1 MIQKNKLLTLLLP
14 ALIVCPS
21 ILSAKP
27 LQNKQLAGPP
37 EEFEFMRQAQ
47 PEKSALNSKTALI
60 PVSLQQSKGGSWYWS
75 GKLPVDSS
83 SFSFMTFAN
92 GATDWQVNLINPESG
107 ISYSADS
114 LATEHIS
121 TNFGLENSSYP
132 GEKYSFDNLVT
143 GNWVIE
149 IKTTSEPEQFEG
161 FVLAS
166 SNSKY
171 ILNSYKTNND
181 QIVGH
186 KIHFVTQSTSNEDT
200 IDVFKQFSPIDN
212 AFMVVTNPDGSKN
225 RYSMYDDGTHG
236 DNRANDGLFGGDF
249 SALQSGG
256 YTIQINALGNN
267 PDGSPFYRTSEHFV
281 PVIEQSISLG
291 DYRTSAIAISDN
303 RLNIAFNVND
313 YAKSTDN
320 SYRIIAEVWGKSN
333 SSQDKELS
341 KLRNRVASI
350 SALNLDSGNQMKP
363 ISWIST
369 ITNVENN
376 QLNIEL
382 DARWIEMAQAS
393 GSLELRNLRIEDAN
407 YFIPLITQD
416 KMQLSVASLPQM
428 KSIKYNGSITEE
440 MMMGEKPVQTSA
452 TKGVG
457 TKLLL
462 VHGYCSSD
470 VWGPYQNQFSNS
482 AKFTDFNQNISH
494 NTFAQR
500 IKNFGSTWNSFGV
513 VAHSQGGAA
522 SLHLYTYYWSG
533 LDNSTSG
540 KRMIQS
546 VGTPYHGTPIAG
558 NLAALGNV
566 FGVGCGYNSNLTT
579 SGASS
584 WLSGIPTWAR
594 SKVNYFTTSN
604 TDRWWQYNY
613 CSLGTDLFLSD
624 PDDGVIEKFR
634 GQLSG
639 ATNRGHKTGWCHTL
653 SMNYSGQ
660 TSDSSRN
667 YSMSSNAN
675 R

>member
-1 MIQKNKLLTLLLP
+1 MFQKRKLLKLLLP
-14 ALIVCPS
+14 ALIACPLV
-21 ILSAKP
+21 LSAKP

-37 EEFEFMRQAQ
+37 EEFELMRQAQ

-60 PVSLQQSKGGSWYWS
+60 PVSLQQTKDGNWYWS
-75 GKLPVDSS
+75 GTLPVDSS
-83 SFSFMTFAN
+83 TFSFMTFAN
-92 GATDWQVNLINPESG
+92 GSTDWQVSLINPSSG

-114 LATEHIS
+114 LATEHVS
-121 TNFGLENSSYP
+121 TNFGLENSNYP

-149 IKTTSEPEQFEG
+149 IKTTGEPEQFEG

-171 ILNSYKTNND
+171 LLNSYKTNND
-181 QIVGH
+181 QIIGH
-186 KIHFVTQSTSNEDT
+186 KIHFVTQSTSNERT
-200 IDVFKQFSPIDN
+200 LSFLRQFSPISH
-212 AFMVVTNPDGSKN
+212 AHMLVTNPDGSQNK
-225 RYSMYDDGTHG
+225 YSMYDDGNHG

-256 YTIQINALGNN
+256 YTVQINASGKN
-267 PDGSPFYRTSEHFV
+267 PDGTPFYRTSEHFV
-281 PVIEQSISLG
+281 PVIEQTISLG
-291 DYRTSAIAISDN
+291 SNKASAATISDN
-303 RLNIAFNVND
+303 RLNIAFNVNHD
-313 YAKSTDN
+313 LEATN
-320 SYRIIAEVWGKSN
+320 TNYRIIAEVWGKNN
-333 SSQDKELS
+333 SSEQNKLS
-341 KLRNRVASI
+341 YDGVENY
-350 SALNLDSGNQMKP
+350 MKP

-369 ITNVENN
+369 ITSIENN

-382 DARWIEMAQAS
+382 DARWIEMANAS
-393 GSLELRNLRIEDAN
+393 EFLELRNVRIEDAN
-407 YFIPLITQD
+407 HFIPLITKD
-416 KMQLSVASLPQM
+416 KMPLTVASLPQM
-428 KSIKYNGSITEE
+428 KSKKFDGSITEE
-440 MMMGEKPVQTSA
+440 MMLGEKPVQTSA

-470 VWGPYQNQFSNS
+470 VWGPYQGQFSNS

-533 LDNSTSG
+533 LDYSTSG

-584 WLSGIPTWAR
+584 WLAGIPTWAR

-613 CSLGTDLFLSD
+613 CSLATDLFLSD

-639 ATNRGHKTGWCHTL
+639 ATNQGHKTGWCHTL
-653 SMNYSGQ
+653 DMNYSGQ
-660 TSDSSRN
+660 TSDSNRN
-667 YSMSSNAN
+667 YSMSANAN

>member
-1 MIQKNKLLTLLLP
+1 MIQKSKLLSLLLP

-21 ILSAKP
+21 ILSAKS

-37 EEFEFMRQAQ
+37 EEFELMRQAQ
-47 PEKSALNSKTALI
+47 PEKSALDSKTALI
-60 PVSLQQSKGGSWYWS
+60 PVSLQQTKGGNWYWS
-75 GKLPVDSS
+75 GTLPVDSS

-92 GATDWQVNLINPESG
+92 GATDWQVNLINPKTGKS
-107 ISYSADS
+107 IAADT
-114 LATEHIS
+114 LATKHIS
-121 TNFGLENSSYP
+121 TNYGLENSNYP
-132 GEKYSFDNLVT
+132 GEKYSFDNLTT
-143 GNWVIE
+143 GNWGIE
-149 IKTTSEPEQFEG
+149 IKTAGEPEQFEG

-166 SNSKY
+166 SNSQY

-186 KIHFVTQSTSNEDT
+186 NIHFVTQSTSNEDT
-200 IDVFKQFSPIDN
+200 ISVFKRFSPIDN
-212 AFMVVTNPDGSKN
+212 AFMVVTQPDGTQNK
-225 RYSMYDDGTHG
+225 YTMYDDGRHG
-236 DNRANDGLFGGDF
+236 DKLANDGMFGGDF
-249 SALQSGG
+249 KANLSGG
-256 YTIQINALGNN
+256 YTVQINAMGNN
-267 PDGSPFYRTSEHFV
+267 PDGTPFYRTSEHFV
-281 PVIEQSISLG
+281 PVIEQSITLSSNK
-291 DYRTSAIAISDN
+291 TSAVAISDN
-303 RLNIAFNVND
+303 RLNIAFNVDD
-313 YAKSTDN
+313 YSKNTNN
-320 SYRIIAEVWGKSN
+320 SYRIIAEVWGKNKSTGKTKPVSVNALDASSN
-333 SSQDKELS
+333 D
-341 KLRNRVASI
+341 N
-350 SALNLDSGNQMKP
+350 MKP
-363 ISWIST
+363 VSWIST
-369 ITNVENN
+369 ITTVENN

-382 DARWIEMAQAS
+382 DARWIDMAKTS
-393 GSLELRNLRIEDAN
+393 SELELRNIRIEDADN
-407 YFIPLITQD
+407 FIPLITQA
-416 KMQLSVASLPQM
+416 KMPLSVASMPKM
-428 KSIKYNGSITEE
+428 KTKSFDGTITEE
-440 MMMGEKPVQTSA
+440 MMIGERPLQGKA
-452 TKGVG
+452 TKGSG

-470 VWGPYQNQFSNS
+470 VWGPYQYQFSNS

-500 IKNFGSTWNSFGV
+500 IKNFGSTWNSYGI

-566 FGVGCGYNSNLTT
+566 FGIGCGYNSNLTT

-584 WLSGIPTWAR
+584 WLAGIPTWAR

-653 SMNYSGQ
+653 NMNYRGQ

-667 YSMSSNAN
+667 YSMSANAN

>member
-1 MIQKNKLLTLLLP
+1 MFQKRKLLTLVLP
-14 ALIVCPS
+14 ALIACPLA
-21 ILSAKP
+21 LSAKS

-37 EEFEFMRQAQ
+37 EEIELMRPAQ

-60 PVSLQQSKGGSWYWS
+60 PVSLQQTKGGNWYWS
-75 GKLPVDSS
+75 GKLPVDSN

-92 GATDWQVNLINPESG
+92 GASDWQVNLINPKSG
-107 ISYSADS
+107 KSYSADS
-114 LATEHIS
+114 LASEHIS
-121 TNFGLENSSYP
+121 TNYGLENSSYP
-132 GEKYSFDNLVT
+132 GEKYSFNNLAT
-143 GNWVIE
+143 GNWTIE
-149 IKTTSEPEQFEG
+149 IKTTGEPEQFEG

-171 ILNSYKTNND
+171 ILNSYKTNTD

-186 KIHFVTQSTSNEDT
+186 KIHYVTQSTSNEET
-200 IDVFKQFSPIDN
+200 LSVLKQFSPIDQ
-212 AFMVVTNPDGSKN
+212 AFMVVTNPDGSQNKYN
-225 RYSMYDDGTHG
+225 MYDDGNHG
-236 DNRANDGLFGGDF
+236 DNKANDGMFGGDF
-249 SALQSGG
+249 SAMQAGG
-256 YTIQINALGNN
+256 YTVQINASGNN
-267 PDGSPFYRTSEHFV
+267 PDGTPFMRTSEHFI
-281 PVIEQSISLG
+281 PVIEQSISLPN
-291 DYRTSAIAISDN
+291 TKAASIATAEAINDN
-303 RLNIAFNVND
+303 RLNIALNIND
-313 YAKSTDN
+313 FSKAPSD
-320 SYRIIAEVWGKSN
+320 SYRIIAEVWGNAN
-333 SSQDKELS
+333 SSS
-341 KLRNRVASI
+341 KNQFAYD
-350 SALNLDSGNQMKP
+350 SARTSMKP

-369 ITNVENN
+369 ITTVDNG

-382 DARWIEMAQAS
+382 DARWIEMAKAS
-393 GSLELRNLRIEDAN
+393 GSFELRNLRIEDAN

-416 KMQLSVASLPQM
+416 KMALNIVSMPQM
-428 KSIKYNGSITEE
+428 KSKSFKGAITEE
-440 MMMGEKPVQTSA
+440 MMMGEKPAQTSA

-470 VWGPYQNQFSNS
+470 VWGPYQYQFSNS

-500 IKNFGSTWNSFGV
+500 IKNFGSTWNSYGI

-522 SLHLYTYYWSG
+522 SLQLYTYYWSG

-546 VGTPYHGTPIAG
+546 VGTPYQGTPIAG

-579 SGASS
+579 SGAAS
-584 WLSGIPTWAR
+584 WLAGIPTWAR